1 MSGDAEDTH
10 GERAHAHRHADELL
24 TERLEAFL
32 AARGE
37 GETFTTADLVGA
49 IDLPRFGHRDAHL
62 LLVDLLGQGRVQRDY
77 AGWFL
82 VLDGPAR

>member
-1 MSGDAEDTH
+1 MGGDAEDTY
-10 GERAHAHRHADELL
+10 GGRAHAHRQADELM

-32 AARGE
+32 ASRRV

-77 AGWFL
+77 SGWFRT
-82 VLDGPAR
+82 PADPPR